1 MRALANYILRGRW
14 SATLVVV
21 TAAILSLILPLLSC
35 ISSAAVALITLRH
48 GGREGGLIV
57 LFSTAVLVAT
67 AGIMQQDGANA
78 LVVAGVLF
86 AVLWLP
92 VWLLAIVLRWSV
104 SLPIALS
111 FAGAIGAV
119 AVTAM
124 HVAMGDVYVWWR
136 DILDMGLMP
145 ILEDSGVPFKPG
157 QIDETLDILARSM
170 TGVIGSALVISSMIA
185 LLIGRWW
192 QSLLFNEG
200 GFQREFHALRL
211 DRRIAYGALA
221 LMGIALFIDGGAGSI
236 VQDLIIVVMTLFMI
250 HGLGLLHGIVAAK
263 GIAVGWLVAVYILML
278 LILPQLTFV
287 LAIAGLLDSQ
297 FDFRSKIKV

>member
-14 SATLVVV
+14 SATLVAV
-21 TAAILSLILPLLSC
+21 TTVILSLILPLLSV
-35 ISSAAVALITLRH
+35 ISSAAVALVTLRH
-48 GGREGGLIV
+48 GAREGGLIV
-57 LFSTAVLVAT
+57 LFSTVVLAVI
-67 AGIMQQDGANA
+67 AGVIQQDGANA
-78 LVVAGVLF
+78 LVAAGVLF

-104 SLPIALS
+104 SLPTTLA
-111 FAGAIGAV
+111 FAGAIGVV

-136 DILDMGLMP
+136 DILDLGLMP
-145 ILEDSGVPFKPG
+145 ILEESGMPFKPG
-157 QIDETLDILARSM
+157 QIEETLEVLARSM
-170 TGVIGSALVISSMIA
+170 TGVIGSALVISTMIA

-236 VQDLIIVVMTLFMI
+236 VQDLIIVVMTLFII
-250 HGLGLLHGIVAAK
+250 HGLAFLHGMVAAK
-263 GIAVGWLVAVYILML
+263 GIAGGWLVAVYILM